1 MVYYASL
8 YGQFLLQ
15 QLKSQLEYR
24 ASFII
29 VSVATMIQQGA
40 MLVTIWAVMRQIP
53 VLNGWPLP
61 AVMLIY
67 GLMSLSRSLNQ
78 MFTDSTWQLG
88 GYIRRGGFDR
98 FLIRP
103 INPLFH
109 LFANQFNPDG
119 IGNFLV
125 GLALVIVA
133 GRALGVFTSAW
144 AVLYTVVSV
153 ISGAVIFTAL
163 SLTAATS
170 AFWLQDAI
178 AVSAAVFENHRFAYF
193 PLNIY
198 PRGFIFA
205 LTWIIPYGFASFYPA
220 AFLLGRDVGV
230 LAWLG
235 PVMAAVLAV
244 ISYRVWLF
252 GLRYYQGT
260 GS

>member
-1 MVYYASL
+1 
-8 YGQFLLQ
+8 
-15 QLKSQLEYR
+15 
-24 ASFII
+24 
-29 VSVATMIQQGA
+29 
-40 MLVTIWAVMRQIP
+40 
-53 VLNGWPLP
+53 
-61 AVMLIY
+61 
-67 GLMSLSRSLNQ
+67 MSLSRSLNQ

-103 INPLFH
+103 MNPLFH
-109 LFANQFNPDG
+109 LLANQFNTDG

-125 GLALVIVA
+125 GLVLVVEA
-133 GRALGVFTSAW
+133 GRELGVYTSAF

-153 ISGAVIFTAL
+153 FSGAVIFTAI
-163 SLTAATS
+163 SLAAATS
-170 AFWLQDAI
+170 AFWLQDSI

-198 PRGFIFA
+198 PRAFIFA

-220 AFLLGRDVGV
+220 AFLLGGDVGL

-235 PVMAAVLAV
+235 PVIAAGLA
-244 ISYRVWLF
+244 ILSYRVWLF
-252 GLRYYQGT
+252 GLRHYSGT

>member
-1 MVYYASL
+1 MAYSAYL

-29 VSVATMIQQGA
+29 VSVATLIQQAA

-53 VLNGWPLP
+53 ALNGWSLP

-88 GYIRRGGFDR
+88 SYIRNGGFDR

-103 INPLFH
+103 MNPLFH
-109 LFANQFNPDG
+109 LLANQFNTDG
-119 IGNFLV
+119 VGNFLV
-125 GLALVIVA
+125 GLVLVAVA
-133 GRALGVFTSAW
+133 GRTLGVFTSLF
-144 AVLYTVVSV
+144 AVFYTVVSV
-153 ISGAVIFTAL
+153 ISGAVIFTTI
-163 SLTAATS
+163 SLIAATS
-170 AFWLQDAI
+170 AFWLQDSI

-220 AFLLGRDVGV
+220 AFLLGRDIGL

-235 PVMAAVLAV
+235 PVIAVVLAV
-244 ISYRVWLF
+244 ISYQVWLY
-252 GLRYYQGT
+252 GLNHYQGT
-260 GS
+260 GT

>member
-1 MVYYASL
+1 MAFYPDL
-8 YGQFLLQ
+8 YLQFLFQ
-15 QLKSQLEYR
+15 QFKSRLEYR
-24 ASFII
+24 AGFII
-29 VSVATMIQQGA
+29 VSIATMIQQGA
-40 MLVTIWAVMRQIP
+40 MLLTIWAVMRQIP
-53 VLNGWPLP
+53 ALNGWPLP

-119 IGNFLV
+119 VGNFLV
-125 GLALVIVA
+125 GLMLVAAA
-133 GRALGVFTSAW
+133 GRSLGVFTSAY
-144 AVLYTVVSV
+144 AVLYAVVAVVS
-153 ISGAVIFTAL
+153 GGVIFTAI
-163 SLTAATS
+163 SLIAATS
-170 AFWLQDAI
+170 AFWLADAT

-205 LTWIIPYGFASFYPA
+205 LTWVIPYGFASFYPA
-220 AFLLGRDVGV
+220 AFLLGRDVGM

-235 PVMAAVLAV
+235 PVVAIVLAV

-252 GLRYYQGT
+252 GMRHYSGT
-260 GS
+260 GT